1 VVTIFTPTYN
11 RSYLLRRLYDSIL
24 AQTSKDFEWLIVDD
38 GSTDGTEDLI
48 NSFIGDGK
56 VNIRYLKQANDGK
69 HRAINFG
76 AREAGGELFFIVDS
90 DDQITPDAV
99 EWLESEFDKISG
111 DSKFAGLSGIDIT
124 PSGEKA
130 GGGDDFGTIDADNID
145 IRLKYHVKGDLSEVF
160 RTDIMREFPFPD
172 FEGEKFCPEDLV
184 WNRITANHII
194 HYCYKPIYIC
204 EYMPDGLTAKIMKV
218 RRDSPLASMT
228 YYSELYYKHIPFA
241 QRLKAAI
248 NFWRFTPRR
257 YMCKAKEMKMNGV
270 QSWLMFPMGAL
281 MRINDSRK

>member
-1 VVTIFTPTYN
+1 MITIFTPTYN
-11 RSYLLRRLYDSIL
+11 RAYSLHGLYDSL
-24 AQTSKDFEWLIVDD
+24 CKQTSNDFEWLVVDD
-38 GSTDGTEDLI
+38 GSTDDTENLI
-48 NSFIGDGK
+48 NSFIADGK
-56 VNIRYLKQANDGK
+56 VNIRYFKQVNGGK

-76 AREAGGELFFIVDS
+76 VREARGELFFIVDS
-90 DDQITPDAV
+90 DDQVTPDAV
-99 EWLESEFDKISG
+99 EWIEIEYKKISS
-111 DSKFAGLSGIDIT
+111 DSEYAGLSGIRVKLN
-124 PSGEKA
+124 GEKI
-130 GGGDDFGTIDADNID
+130 GGGSDFGTIDADNID
-145 IRLKYHVKGDLSEVF
+145 IRFKHHIKGDLSEVF

-204 EYMPDGLTAKIMKV
+204 EYMPDGLTAKMAKI

-228 YYSELYYKHIPFA
+228 YYSEFYYKHIPFA

-248 NFWRFTPRR
+248 NFWRFTPSK
-257 YMCKAKEMKMNGV
+257 YMCKAKEMRMNGV
-270 QSWLMFPMGAL
+270 QSWLMFPIGAL